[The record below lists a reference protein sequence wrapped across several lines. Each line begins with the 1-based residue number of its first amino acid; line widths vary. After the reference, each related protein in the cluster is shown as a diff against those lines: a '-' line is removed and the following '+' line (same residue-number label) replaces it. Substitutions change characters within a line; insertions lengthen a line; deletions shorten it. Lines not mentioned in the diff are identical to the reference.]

1 VTARVDAHWRG
12 RGYCGPCPQTGPG
25 QFSDDEI
32 ADEVRYLM
40 GLNRTHGTNPLRTAA
55 YMRLDAVLA
64 HRKARR

>member
-1 VTARVDAHWRG
+1 MTARVDAYWRE
-12 RGYCGPCPQTGPG
+12 RWYAGPSPQTGPG

-40 GLNRTHGTNPLRTAA
+40 GLNRKHGTNPLRTAA

-64 HRKARR
+64 QRKAQR